1 MFFESIKGDD
11 IDSIIEKYYTKDSL
25 YIFKKDNKF
34 RRMIIHIIE
43 NQIFKRT
50 MYIIIIISSFLSFAY
65 SFKERVCEY
74 YKIHKYY
81 NEIEK
86 CLQNYK
92 SEIHRDNII
101 TKIFY
106 IINILFTIEMLMK
119 IIAKGFILHKYA
131 YLRNGW
137 NIIDFIIC
145 IYQWLKLKYDDWGNL
160 CVFRCIK
167 FIGIVKDISLLSGL
181 RKLIDS
187 IIISLPTLG
196 NVILFL
202 LFIVLLFGILGI
214 QLFSG
219 ALYNRCREFPIKIN
233 DNYNNTG
240 IPYYQSIPV
249 SDKICS
255 IENYT
260 GTFQCP
266 KNSYC
271 VNFYAII
278 DYFGLE
284 NITMKS
290 FKKED
295 EGLQKNIWLYFG
307 CFNFDN
313 VFDSLINTFSFM
325 TLQNWSKDITRLL
338 DGCSKTSTLVYF
350 NSIVIIGGFFIIKL
364 ILSAQYDAM
373 KKVINDEIDLK
384 LFQLNEQK
392 KKTDIFFFNKE
403 DRLDLFQ
410 KKKDNTFRDISS
422 YGSNMGLLNSPRKH
436 RIINFVDEN
445 KPISKK
451 GSSKGES
458 KFLKIQSSSPMKNN
472 LEDNG
477 NSSNNLRA
485 NISLNNNQVAVNTH
499 FNNIKKVMNKRSSVS
514 YNSNKNL
521 SKKSNNISNSESKSN
536 NNDSFD
542 KSSLKLLSNVKKKL
556 VNKIKYMVLEEYSNT
571 IQYKIFNF
579 LIYFVITLNIIFMC
593 LMKYPMSKNL
603 ENIINI
609 INIICTSIF
618 ILEIIFKIIV
628 LGFKSWLK
636 NIFNIVDLVIAVLGL
651 FEIIYVKFSED
662 ETDNANS
669 SISSLRAIRYI
680 KLLRFTKKGGIYQRF
695 IKFFLISLKDL
706 FYYCILLV
714 FFIVIF
720 AIAGIE
726 LFANAIFIYDKK
738 DEYNYIYNTIN
749 PPRENFNNVQNALVT
764 VFIIFVGDNWPETLY
779 EYEKIYKTSSRFYF
793 LGTIIFGNIMLLNLF
808 LSILINNYQRN
819 DGIILFDKEDKNEIL
834 NTSNQLEEEIKGF
847 WTKVSDWIKK
857 FLDCCIKEQFPSSK
871 RTSKRKGIIGVGIN
885 FGEAFTKKIE
895 DMKDIIKI
903 ERTSLMLFSPENK
916 FRLFC
921 SKIIQGNKWFKYFIL
936 GNIVISLII
945 MALDSPCEQDMRIK
959 KLILTIDAI
968 STFIF
973 LLEAVFKSI
982 SFGFLFNG
990 ENSYLRYEYNII
1002 DFLSLVLSIIYLI
1015 FSAKSTLDKESLLDS
1030 GKGIQILRVIKLL
1043 RLVRIIKV
1051 IELSKSLQAALRA
1064 YYKSC
1069 IQMLKLILI
1078 ECLII
1083 LIFDIIGV
1091 NYFRGRFSRCEFSN
1105 IPNEYMKLVITKW
1118 DCMDYGGDWITPY
1131 PNLDNVKSGFIL
1143 FFEMMTTEGWVK
1155 YMYIAMDANKIDFQ
1169 PIRDKSFRW
1178 ALFFVLYMVFSFF
1191 FVFNIAIVILSDNFN
1206 KEKEKIENHHF
1217 KLPIQNEFFK
1227 IFKTLYKVEIPKKR
1241 LRSDKITKV
1250 LINILDSIYFEVVI
1264 IVCIVANLF
1273 ILTMNYPGQ
1282 SETSMLFFSD
1292 LNNII
1297 SYIFVLEAVLKI
1309 YVYRWNYFRNGW
1321 NLIDFIVV
1329 CEFITTI
1336 TLKNYLSF
1344 LKDELETTIF
1354 KILRVGRVLKLLR
1367 SIKSLRKILNLFFN
1381 SIPGVFNV
1389 LILYFIMIF
1398 IYGIIGMNLFYD
1410 LKYQN
1415 IINENWN
1422 FKNFINSII
1431 TLIRATSGGGWNTIM
1446 HESTIERDGINDCK
1460 YKSEMTLEELYKENI
1475 GCGSFLGFP
1484 FFISFI
1490 ILAMIMFIE
1499 FFSAVISC
1507 AMDDT
1512 YAMNLDEMKTG
1523 DINKFKNKWAAIDKK
1538 CTGFM
1543 NVDKLQKFIYKI
1555 GHPLG
1560 ISSMKISDF
1569 IRVCSLLKI
1578 YTYTYENK
1586 QYVFFYDVLIELTK
1600 YYLLHKTVEDEYN
1613 NDKVFYNNIEEIIE
1627 YKTESLIKY
1636 MQSINEM
1643 QEDHFCQILNPYY
1656 LHKKYSDCYR
1666 INEIN
1671 KNNNLFNLNK
1681 KMTVNYTWAIQKLS
1695 TFTKCYKCMRKK
1707 TIKIIEEEEFRTD
1720 ITDYA
1725 IAYSRR
1731 IMVDIHNSN
1740 LKYKFPMNRMEIH
1753 EMESSTIREE
1763 NSNSKNNS
1771 KSDSSNDSFSYSS
1784 SSSSYSNSKE
1794 EKE

>member
-1 MFFESIKGDD
+1 MFFESNKGDD

-34 RRMIIHIIE
+34 RTMLIHIIE
-43 NQIFKRT
+43 NQIFKKVI
-50 MYIIIIISSFLSFAY
+50 YIIIIISSFLSFAY

-81 NEIEK
+81 DDIENCLHNFKKEI
-86 CLQNYK
+86 N
-92 SEIHRDNII
+92 RDKII
-101 TKIFY
+101 TKIYY
-106 IINILFTIEMLMK
+106 IINLLFTIEMIMK

-145 IYQWLKLKYDDWGNL
+145 IYQWLKIKHNDWGNL
-160 CVFRCIK
+160 CVFRCLK

-187 IIISLPTLG
+187 IIISLPALG

-249 SDKICS
+249 SERICS
-255 IENYT
+255 VDNYE

-266 KNSYC
+266 KNSFC
-271 VNFYAII
+271 VNFYNIVN
-278 DYFGLE
+278 YFGLE

-295 EGLQKNIWLYFG
+295 EGLQTNIWLYFG
-307 CFNFDN
+307 CFNYDN
-313 VFDSLINTFSFM
+313 VIDSLINTFSFM

-338 DGCSKTSTLVYF
+338 DGCSKTSTIVYF
-350 NSIVIIGGFFIIKL
+350 NAIVIIGGFFIIKL

-403 DRLDLFQ
+403 DRLELFSQ
-410 KKKDNTFRDISS
+410 KKRETFRDISS
-422 YGSNMGLLNSPRKH
+422 YGSNMGLLSSPRKH
-436 RIINFVDEN
+436 RINFVDDYKN
-445 KPISKK
+445 QKSKRTSTK
-451 GSSKGES
+451 QES
-458 KFLKIQSSSPMKNN
+458 KFMKKQSASSLRN
-472 LEDNG
+472 LDENG
-477 NSSNNLRA
+477 NSSNNLRS
-485 NISLNNNQVAVNTH
+485 NLSIHNNLIVNTH
-499 FNNIKKVMNKRSSVS
+499 YKNIKKIMDKRSSTS
-514 YNSNKNL
+514 YNINKNFN
-521 SKKSNNISNSESKSN
+521 KKSNNNSSSESKSN
-536 NNDSFD
+536 NNESFE
-542 KSSLKLLSNVKKKL
+542 KSSPKLLSKVKKKL
-556 VNKIKYMVLEEYSNT
+556 INKIKYMVLEEYSNT
-571 IQYKIFNF
+571 IQYKIFNI
-579 LIYFVITLNIIFMC
+579 LIYFVITLNIVFMC
-593 LMKYPMSKNL
+593 LMRHPMSKKL
-603 ENIINI
+603 ENIIDI
-609 INIICTSIF
+609 INLVCTSLF
-618 ILEIIFKIIV
+618 MLEIIFKIIV
-628 LGFKSWLK
+628 LGFKNWLNNK
-636 NIFNIVDLVIAVLGL
+636 FNIVDLVIAILGL
-651 FEIIYVKFSED
+651 FEIIYVKINKD
-662 ETDNANS
+662 TTDDVNS
-669 SISSLRAIRYI
+669 SLSSLRAIRYI
-680 KLLRFTKKGGIYQRF
+680 KLLRFTKKGGFYQKF

-706 FYYCILLV
+706 FFYCILLV

-726 LFANAIFIYDKK
+726 LFANAIFIYNTK
-738 DEYNYIYNTIN
+738 DEYNYVYSNIN
-749 PPRENFNNVQNALVT
+749 PPRENFNNIQNALVT

-779 EYEKIYKTSSRFYF
+779 EYEKIYKTSSELYF
-793 LGTIIFGNIMLLNLF
+793 LGTIIIGNIMLLNLF

-819 DGIILFDKEDKNEIL
+819 DGIILFGKEDKNELL

-847 WTKVSDWIKK
+847 WTKVYDWIKR
-857 FLDCCIKEQFPSSK
+857 FLDCCIKEEFPSSK

-885 FGEAFTKKIE
+885 FGEAFTKKVE

-903 ERTSLMLFSPENK
+903 ERRSLMLFSPENK
-916 FRLFC
+916 FRLLC
-921 SKIIQGNKWFKYFIL
+921 SKIVQGNKWFKYFIL
-936 GNIVISLII
+936 TNIVISLII
-945 MALDSPCEQDMRIK
+945 MALDSPCEQNMRIK
-959 KLILTIDAI
+959 KLILAIDTI

-973 LLEAVFKSI
+973 LLEAIFKSI

-1002 DFLSLVLSIIYLI
+1002 DFSSLVLSIIYLI
-1015 FSAKSTLDKESLLDS
+1015 FSAKSTLDKDSLLDS

-1043 RLVRIIKV
+1043 RLVRIMKL
-1051 IELSKSLQAALRA
+1051 IELSKSLQATLRA
-1064 YYKSC
+1064 YYESC
-1069 IQMLKLILI
+1069 IQMLKLVLI

-1105 IPNEYMKLVITKW
+1105 IPNEYMKLVVTKW

-1143 FFEMMTTEGWVK
+1143 FFEMMTTENWVK
-1155 YMYIAMDANKIDFQ
+1155 YMYIAMDANKIDYQ

-1217 KLPIQNEFFK
+1217 KMPIQNEFLK

-1282 SETSMLFFSD
+1282 SEISKNFYSD

-1309 YVYRWNYFRNGW
+1309 YVYRCNYFRNGW

-1336 TLKNYLSF
+1336 SLKNYLSF
-1344 LKDELETTIF
+1344 LKNELETTIF

-1381 SIPGVFNV
+1381 SIPSVFNV
-1389 LILYFIMIF
+1389 LILYFIMLF
-1398 IYGIIGMNLFYD
+1398 IYGIIGMNLFYN
-1410 LKYQN
+1410 LKYQD
-1415 IINENWN
+1415 IIDENWN
-1422 FKNFINSII
+1422 FKNFINSIL
-1431 TLIRATSGGGWNTIM
+1431 TLIRVTSGGSWNTIM
-1446 HESTIERDGINDCK
+1446 HESIIERDGIIDCK
-1460 YKSEMTLEELYKENI
+1460 YKREMSFNELYKENI

-1484 FFISFI
+1484 YFISFI
-1490 ILAMIMFIE
+1490 ILSMIMFIE

-1523 DINKFKNKWAAIDKK
+1523 DINKFKNKWAAVDKK

-1560 ISSMKISDF
+1560 ISSMKISDY

-1578 YTYTYENK
+1578 YTYTFEGK

-1600 YYLLHKTVEDEYN
+1600 YYLLHKTVEEEFN

-1627 YKTESLIKY
+1627 YKAESLIKY

-1643 QEDHFCQILNPYY
+1643 QQDHFCQILNPYY
-1656 LHKKYSDCYR
+1656 IHKNYSDTYR

-1731 IMVDIHNSN
+1731 ILVDIHNSN
-1740 LKYKFPMNRMEIH
+1740 LKYKLPMNRMEIH
-1753 EMESSTIREE
+1753 EIEHSTIREE
-1763 NSNSKNNS
+1763 NSKS
-1771 KSDSSNDSFSYSS
+1771 KSDNSNDNLNLSVSYSS
-1784 SSSSYSNSKE
+1784 SASDSSSSSNE